1 MTGLLPANSGSD
13 TEEKIMKFVLPLPS
27 VVLSAIDSA
36 ILGDADSVDD
46 DFDSLLDDNA
56 AELAADKAA
65 KLAKKD
71 WSDLVTYIPEG
82 GDV

>member
-1 MTGLLPANSGSD
+1 MKLAITLPA
-13 TEEKIMKFVLPLPS
+13 

-36 ILGDADSVDD
+36 ISGDADSVDD
-46 DFDSLLDDNA
+46 EFDGLLDDNA

-65 KLAKKD
+65 KLARLD
-71 WSDLVTYIPEG
+71 WSDLVTFPG